1 MGGECCLFLPLPPHL
16 PQVDSEKGISLRFPR
31 FIRVRE
37 DKKPEQATTS
47 AQVRPVVEG
56 WVVGP
61 GVGSPHQAS
70 LSENMGSG
78 PIWLGRK

>member
-1 MGGECCLFLPLPPHL
+1 MGNAAC
-16 PQVDSEKGISLRFPR
+16 SYRFPRTFPRWTVRRGSPSASR

-61 GVGSPHQAS
+61 GWSSPHQAS